1 MRTRLETKILATS
14 LQLAEVL
21 VNLRKRTR
29 EERRRQTLV

>member
-1 MRTRLETKILATS
+1 MRTRLETKILATP

-21 VNLRKRTR
+21 VSLRKRTR